1 MADWMNV
8 QVPSAGGMQGG
19 GNVFEGFAGGVQLG
33 AALRDMRDSNR
44 QKKALDAITG
54 DKSLG
59 PMDKLKAYAQVDIPT
74 ASDYA
79 VFLQNAA
86 AVEKAY
92 DPEYRQLEKEM
103 ARAQASAARGQS
115 AAAHALARH
124 RNIQI
129 KNAQLELDMRKSMSD
144 QLAVQNATG
153 MIGAVAEARTTLVGE
168 LLRMPEDVRA
178 QFFDLH
184 VGKLY
189 KGAED
194 PAGRQIFSSVF
205 VGPSGELDFS
215 DENLGTVIDKSV
227 NSAEQLSRLA
237 GEAGITAEDRTAA
250 QNNFIDA
257 LENPTYSVDQVWRME
272 QSARGA
278 EAADINAASE
288 AGQIPQEQILDL
300 LLQRFKLNT
309 MNDDDLIKYKDLLDN
324 HFTSLEGD
332 PTAVPEGEEPGWA
345 TRQKERLQ
353 QAWDRLMRRGE
364 FAPDPNRPP
373 PNTTPISE
381 DLGLGGA

>member
-1 MADWMNV
+1 M
-8 QVPSAGGMQGG
+8 
-19 GNVFEGFAGGVQLG
+19 
-33 AALRDMRDSNR
+33 
-44 QKKALDAITG
+44 
-54 DKSLG
+54 
-59 PMDKLKAYAQVDIPT
+59 
-74 ASDYA
+74 
-79 VFLQNAA
+79 QNAA